1 MGDLT
6 RGLIY
11 LGQWHKGLLMCLKIV
26 KHKPF
31 FNHSLISWNLSWVE
45 TITKMGFIIHKAL
58 ENKLK
63 HMSCHGNLGYESN
76 IGFIFLL
83 TKK

>member
-1 MGDLT
+1 M
-6 RGLIY
+6 
-11 LGQWHKGLLMCLKIV
+11 
-26 KHKPF
+26 
-31 FNHSLISWNLSWVE
+31 E
-45 TITKMGFIIHKAL
+45 FIIHKAL

-63 HMSCHGNLGYESN
+63 HMSCHGNFGYESN